1 MVKQTQ
7 PSAQKRQEKT
17 LEDLLREYKD
27 VVDYERRLKAS
38 IETFPSSA
46 LSPESPY
53 RYTQLAVGDAILSYL
68 GRQPSGHAA
77 SIDELI
83 EELDKGNIVWG
94 VMRTPGYIVRKAVTH
109 YVKQGQMAWADA
121 KQTKVK
127 LPKQS

>member
-1 MVKQTQ
+1 MVKETQ
-7 PSAQKRQEKT
+7 PSAHKRQEKT

-27 VVDYERRLKAS
+27 VLEYERTLKRS
-38 IETFPSSA
+38 IESFPSSA

-68 GRQPSGHAA
+68 GRQTSGHAA

-94 VMRTPGYIVRKAVTH
+94 AMRTQAYIVKKAVTH
-109 YVKQGQMAWADA
+109 YVKHGQMVWADA

-127 LPKQS
+127 LPKQ